1 MKLFLATMGS
11 RGDFEPFLNFAVA
24 AQMRGHQVSFAVTS
38 EFVGQVNAAGI
49 KALDL
54 RGSVQ
59 EFIQD
64 TGVSPSKALADFK
77 KRIKPMMLNAFQTV
91 NEAIIEEKP
100 EFVLYHPK
108 ILSAPLAAAKIGA
121 TSIVIELAP
130 LLTPTR
136 EFGAAGVGSGN
147 YGVFNK
153 LTYKLIAQS
162 ESFFAKELATMA
174 AGLGVSN
181 RGSDQNLC
189 LVSRSLLKTPSDWPE
204 TSHLVGQWS
213 SIQMGA
219 NENQEILDFVSSAP
233 TAYFGFGSMASGDAT
248 GRTQIVIDAARQA
261 GLQALVV
268 TGWGGLKD
276 LGDQP
281 GVMTVSSVSH
291 EQVFPN
297 VEVAVHH
304 GGAGTVHSAV
314 RTGTPSVIVPFIADQ
329 PWWGAQLHRMGISP
343 KAIPQKKLTASKLAA
358 ALIEAQALRFKVQEL
373 SRSVRVEDGISR
385 TFELLEALKK

>member
-1 MKLFLATMGS
+1 MKLFLATIGS
-11 RGDFEPFLNFAVA
+11 RGDFEPFFNFAVA
-24 AQMRGHQVSFAVTS
+24 AQMRGHQVVLAVTS
-38 EFVGQVNAAGI
+38 EFVSQVKAADI
-49 KALDL
+49 EVVELH
-54 RGSVQ
+54 GSVQ

-64 TGVSPSKALADFK
+64 TGVSPIRALADFK
-77 KRIKPMMLNAFQTV
+77 NRIKPMMLNAFQKV
-91 NEAIIEEKP
+91 NEAIIETRP
-100 EFVLYHPK
+100 DFVLYHPK

-136 EFGAAGVGSGN
+136 EFGAAGVGTGN

-153 LTYKLIAQS
+153 LTFKLIAQS
-162 ESFFAKELATMA
+162 ESLFAKDLASMA
-174 AGLGVSN
+174 DRLGVSN

-189 LVSRSLLKTPSDWPE
+189 LVSRSLLKAPRDWPE

-213 SIQMGA
+213 SIQPRSD
-219 NENQEILDFVSSAP
+219 ENQEILDFASSAP

-248 GRTQIVIDAARQA
+248 KRTQIVIDAARQA

-276 LGDQP
+276 LGNQP
-281 GVMTVSSVSH
+281 GVMTVSAVSH
-291 EQVFPN
+291 ERVFPN

-314 RTGTPSVIVPFIADQ
+314 RAGTPSVIVPFIADQ
-329 PWWGAQLHRMGISP
+329 PWWGAQLHRMDISP
-343 KAIPQKKLTASKLAA
+343 KPIAQKKLTASRLAA
-358 ALIEAQALRFKVQEL
+358 ALIEAQALRSKVQEL
-373 SRSVRVEDGISR
+373 SNSMRVEDGISR
-385 TFELLEALKK
+385 TFEILEALKK